1 MASPRIGIEPL
12 EPRQLAWLYMTAK
25 ERVIEAGYA
34 DEIDWQEEVTF
45 ADLDEPT
52 FLRESAWVVLSAG
65 FRETIVRRRF
75 GEVTKAFLD
84 WSSANLIMTKCESCR
99 SNALL
104 AFGNK
109 KKINAILGI
118 VERVAITGIDT
129 IRKEIES
136 RGTDFIKEL
145 PFMGQITA
153 HHLAKNL
160 GVVMVKPDR
169 HLTRMA
175 INTGYESAD
184 RMCRKI
190 AEIVGDSLSVIDI
203 VIWRYATIENSIEI
217 DKGFFNTATFCNVPL
232 RL

>member
-1 MASPRIGIEPL
+1 MGMARSGMEIKPL
-12 EPRQLAWLYMTAK
+12 EPKQLAWLYMTAK

-34 DEIDWQEEVTF
+34 DEIDWQEEVIF

-75 GEVTKAFLD
+75 GEITKAFLD
-84 WSSANLIMTKCESCR
+84 WSSADLIMTKRESCR
-99 SNALL
+99 LNALL
-104 AFGNK
+104 AFGNQ
-109 KKINAILGI
+109 KKIDAIIGI
-118 VERVAITGIDT
+118 AERVAAEGIDM
-129 IRKEIES
+129 IRKEIAC
-136 RGTDFIKEL
+136 RGTEFIQEL

-153 HHLAKNL
+153 RHLAKNL

-184 RMCRKI
+184 RMCRMI

-203 VIWRYATIENSIEI
+203 VIWRHATIANSNEI
-217 DKGFFNTATFCNVPL
+217 RK
-232 RL
+232 